1 MEYNKK
7 VSRITAFVHRNLS
20 KDIVDSLKEIGVI
33 DLDMAA
39 ARSPVIEKKKGILAL
54 LPGRDLVDDP
64 IDSISFLVDQ
74 ETGDQVFS
82 LIIEK
87 GLLNLPGRGSVYSED
102 IELAMTHELCR
113 ENRPTPFDAEKTPS
127 QKLTGICCIVQRGEG
142 DSVAR
147 VSLDAGICV
156 PTIHFGVGTG
166 VRDKIGLL
174 RITIPPEKEV
184 ITIATSPYD
193 ADVIMEIMIEI
204 GKLDQPG
211 KGFIYLYPIKKG
223 VMNMKATRGE
233 QLQVASIEQIVAA
246 IDHIRGGPEWR
257 RRSETVKKRGRK
269 TKRFITGLADLT
281 LICDGGTGTNLVN
294 TAMSYGATG
303 ATIARLKHIRPSDSP
318 LSEVSPDR
326 EACSMIVSDNQV
338 QAILKAL
345 EDAGAFT
352 DTCHGQAQV
361 RRVSKAFTYSRK

>member
-1 MEYNKK
+1 MEYNKR
-7 VSRITAFVHRNLS
+7 VSRINAFVNRNLS
-20 KDIVDSLKEIGVI
+20 QDILDSLKEIGVI
-33 DLDMAA
+33 DLNLAA
-39 ARSPVIEKKKGILAL
+39 ARSPVIEKKKGILSL
-54 LPGRDLVDDP
+54 FPGRDLVNDP
-64 IDSISFLVDQ
+64 IDIISFLVDQ

-102 IELAMTHELCR
+102 IELVMTHELCI
-113 ENRPTPFDAEKTPS
+113 ENRPTPFDTEKAPS

-142 DSVAR
+142 ESVAR

-156 PTIHFGVGTG
+156 PTLHFGVGTG

-174 RITIPPEKEV
+174 RITIPAEKEV

-193 ADVIMEIMIEI
+193 ADVIMETMIEI

-223 VMNMKATRGE
+223 VINMKATRGE

-257 RRSETVKKRGRK
+257 RRSESVKKRGQKIK
-269 TKRFITGLADLT
+269 TYITGLTDLT

-294 TAMSYGATG
+294 TAMSSGASG
-303 ATIARLKHIRPSDSP
+303 ATIARLKHIRPNDSP
-318 LSEVSPDR
+318 WSEVSPDR
-326 EACSMIVSDNQV
+326 EACSMIVPDNLV
-338 QAILKAL
+338 EGILNAL
-345 EDAGAFT
+345 EEAGAFA
-352 DTCHGQAQV
+352 DGCHGQLQM
-361 RRVSKAFTYSRK
+361 RRVSKAFTYSAK